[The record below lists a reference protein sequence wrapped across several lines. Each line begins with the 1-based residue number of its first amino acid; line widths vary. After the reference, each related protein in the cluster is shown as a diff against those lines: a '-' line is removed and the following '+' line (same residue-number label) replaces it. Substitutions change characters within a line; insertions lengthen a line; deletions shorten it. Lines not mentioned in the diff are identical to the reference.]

1 MKKKALAFALA
12 LCMVIAMLPATVFA
26 ADHGELLTK
35 LTAGAPIGRVDAPT
49 VDPNAKSYTVKLTG
63 GSHGTTELLVSSTA
77 QYGEVIRFLADPD
90 DGYMAEIM
98 VTGTET
104 GLVEYLGL
112 DMYWFA
118 MPESNVTID
127 VRYVATIGKQ
137 HDVNVRIGKGGRA
150 ALHRTS
156 AALSESIYLSVLPD
170 DQEQF
175 RPEKDVMAYRPL
187 YYVYHSVS
195 YVKLHYLYMDED
207 TGEHWYE
214 MYMPDDDVEICIFFN
229 NGTPLKV
236 TPTVDLGPESCEIKI
251 EPENPR
257 PMDLVTV
264 SIDPAGGYWYKSLKL
279 EDPVFKSEVDIQ
291 KYGGEFRFIMPPY
304 DVDFTVRMTR
314 YGYPVNA
321 TTENGFGGEVSV
333 NKQYPPD
340 YCEPGSTVTLRCTPD
355 EGYRLAQITGCD
367 KLVKSGEDTYTFT
380 MPERA
385 VDLRVKF
392 LRNEN
397 PFVDVNETH
406 FFYTP
411 VLGGGRGHHLRHRCH
426 RIRPHADLQPCPGG
440 HLPLARRRM
449 PRAENQQKRF
459 HRCAEGE
466 LV

>member
-77 QYGEVIRFLADPD
+77 QYGEVIRFLVDPD

-127 VRYVATIGKQ
+127 VRYVATKGKQ

-175 RPEKDVMAYRPL
+175 RPEKDVVAYRPL

-236 TPTVDLGPESCEIKI
+236 TPTVNLGPESCEIKI

-257 PMDLVTV
+257 PMDMVTV

-279 EDPVFKSEVDIQ
+279 EDPVFKSEVEDR
-291 KYGGEFRFIMPPY
+291 K
-304 DVDFTVRMTR
+304 
-314 YGYPVNA
+314 
-321 TTENGFGGEVSV
+321 SV
-333 NKQYPPD
+333 
-340 YCEPGSTVTLRCTPD
+340 V
-355 EGYRLAQITGCD
+355 
-367 KLVKSGEDTYTFT
+367 
-380 MPERA
+380 
-385 VDLRVKF
+385 
-392 LRNEN
+392 
-397 PFVDVNETH
+397 
-406 FFYTP
+406 
-411 VLGGGRGHHLRHRCH
+411 
-426 RIRPHADLQPCPGG
+426 
-440 HLPLARRRM
+440 
-449 PRAENQQKRF
+449 
-459 HRCAEGE
+459 
-466 LV
+466 

>member
-1 MKKKALAFALA
+1 MKKKALAFVLA
-12 LCMVIAMLPATVFA
+12 LCMVIAILPATVFA

-127 VRYVATIGKQ
+127 VRYVATKGKQ

-175 RPEKDVMAYRPL
+175 RPEKDVVAYRPL
-187 YYVYHSVS
+187 YYVYHSVP
-195 YVKLHYLYMDED
+195 YIKLHYLYMDED

-236 TPTVDLGPESCEIKI
+236 TPTVNLGPESCEIKI

-257 PMDLVTV
+257 PMDMVTV
-264 SIDPAGGYWYKSLKL
+264 TLNAAGGYLYDSAKL
-279 EDPVFKSEVDIQ
+279 EDPVFKSDRESY
-291 KYGGEFRFIMPPY
+291 KYSGQIRFIMPP
-304 DVDFTVRMTR
+304 
-314 YGYPVNA
+314 
-321 TTENGFGGEVSV
+321 
-333 NKQYPPD
+333 
-340 YCEPGSTVTLRCTPD
+340 L
-355 EGYRLAQITGCD
+355 
-367 KLVKSGEDTYTFT
+367 
-380 MPERA
+380 
-385 VDLRVKF
+385 
-392 LRNEN
+392 
-397 PFVDVNETH
+397 
-406 FFYTP
+406 
-411 VLGGGRGHHLRHRCH
+411 
-426 RIRPHADLQPCPGG
+426 
-440 HLPLARRRM
+440 
-449 PRAENQQKRF
+449 
-459 HRCAEGE
+459 
-466 LV
+466 